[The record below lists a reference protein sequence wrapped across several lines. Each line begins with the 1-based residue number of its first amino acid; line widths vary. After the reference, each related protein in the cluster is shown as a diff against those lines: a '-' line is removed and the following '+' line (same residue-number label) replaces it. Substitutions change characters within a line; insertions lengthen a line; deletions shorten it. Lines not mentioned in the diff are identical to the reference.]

1 MHEPFRGK
9 PAPAPHAPV
18 PLRESRPSRRP
29 RGPSLSPSPACIALG
44 SSPPRSR
51 PAPAVLSARRGSV
64 RPALTHLGA
73 QELKLGPALP
83 KQGDERERRTRAGR
97 SRAVVRRRCRPRGRS
112 NVAGRRV
119 RDLERAQGGRDK
131 AQVLPGELGRCGDEA
146 GERRG
151 GAVRVGCADGVVRLE
166 GVIESSTVAAGP
178 SRSFWRAVSGESEER
193 EGRPHQLAVL
203 VASTR
208 SHSLEQS
215 VHSSNRLYR
224 SSPGAV
230 PTERALAQAVHLA
243 SSSLVRNISRCETMF
258 NDTEVVQEHKEEGKS
273 CTH

>member
-1 MHEPFRGK
+1 
-9 PAPAPHAPV
+9 
-18 PLRESRPSRRP
+18 
-29 RGPSLSPSPACIALG
+29 
-44 SSPPRSR
+44 
-51 PAPAVLSARRGSV
+51 
-64 RPALTHLGA
+64 
-73 QELKLGPALP
+73 
-83 KQGDERERRTRAGR
+83 
-97 SRAVVRRRCRPRGRS
+97 
-112 NVAGRRV
+112 
-119 RDLERAQGGRDK
+119 
-131 AQVLPGELGRCGDEA
+131 
-146 GERRG
+146 
-151 GAVRVGCADGVVRLE
+151 VRVGCADGVVRLE

-258 NDTEVVQEHKEEGKS
+258 DDTEVVQEHKEEGKS
-273 CTH
+273 YTH